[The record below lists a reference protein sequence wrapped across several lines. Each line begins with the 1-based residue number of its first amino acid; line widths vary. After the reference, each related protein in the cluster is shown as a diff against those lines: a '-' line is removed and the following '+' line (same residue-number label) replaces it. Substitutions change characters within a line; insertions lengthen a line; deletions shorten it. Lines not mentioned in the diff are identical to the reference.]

1 MSRGRRKRLEEKIVR
16 NLTSARSLRELARL
30 SETSLSTVQY
40 VIQRLTKRG
49 EIKWIPRHT
58 FFGLIKVGMVFDIE
72 ETFPTLSEEAL
83 LNGVAAIYEL
93 LGLGRRYL
101 YVSGVFP
108 LKLLDKALR
117 KVERT
122 LNLKLGEK
130 VLTREYIVRY
140 PGIRTLRGDADE
152 QQLKSLLERFRTP
165 LRESEPSRVPDKIDL
180 MLLAG
185 KEAFGPFIRLNE
197 IYRKLG
203 KQAEL
208 TSISRQVLSYHYK
221 HHVLPGWLCNTFIEY
236 LPISETPLRLIV
248 LKGRDAAALARA
260 LMHIEHSLEA
270 NVDRYSALVIAQY
283 PCKLLR
289 KVYELISYAS
299 VSQVKMTIMKPLIRR
314 DILKYWKFLGLKCK
328 WILND

>member
-1 MSRGRRKRLEEKIVR
+1 MSPGRRQLEEKIVR

-40 VIQRLTKRG
+40 ALQRLTKRG
-49 EIKWIPRHT
+49 EIRWIPRHT

-72 ETFPTLSEEAL
+72 ETLPTLSEEVL
-83 LNGVAAIYEL
+83 PNGVAATYEL

-101 YVSGVFP
+101 FVSGVFP
-108 LKLLDKALR
+108 RKLLDKALR

-130 VLTREYIVRY
+130 VPAREYIVKY

-152 QQLKSLLERFRTP
+152 QQLKNLLERFRIP
-165 LRESEPSRVPDKIDL
+165 LRESEPPRVPDKIDL

-203 KQAEL
+203 GQAGL
-208 TSISRQVLSYHYK
+208 AGISRQVLSYHYN
-221 HHVLPGWLCNTFIEY
+221 HHVLPGWLYNTFIEY
-236 LPISETPLRLIV
+236 FSTSEIPLRLIV
-248 LKGRDAAALARA
+248 LKGRDAPALARA

-270 NVDRYSALVIAQY
+270 YIDRYSALVMAQY

-289 KVYELISYAS
+289 LVYELISYAS
-299 VSQVKMTIMKPLIRR
+299 VSQVNMTIMKPLISRNV
-314 DILKYWKFLGLKCK
+314 LNYWEFLGPEGK
-328 WILND
+328 WVIK